1 MVKATFTCGLLEMA
15 VLNRTT
21 VHATATLGVYTL
33 WLLDRPVK
41 LEDFL
46 GTGKG
51 VLPPSL
57 RRTVAAL
64 TTIR

>member
-1 MVKATFTCGLLEMA
+1 MVKVTFTSGLLEMV
-15 VLNRTT
+15 VLNRMT
-21 VHATATLGVYTL
+21 VHATDTLGIYTL

-51 VLPPSL
+51 ALLSSL
-57 RRTVAAL
+57 QHTVAAL
-64 TTIR
+64 ITIR